1 MEDLNLL
8 SQQYS
13 VESDEYREELECD
26 LIYICT
32 FGLEDEIRKEVAENV
47 QYIRYGEPDDKSVFR
62 NNQINIRMVTGD
74 HIGTAK
80 YVAKEA
86 GIIERGDIENEEV
99 SMTGDQFR

>member
-1 MEDLNLL
+1 
-8 SQQYS
+8 
-13 VESDEYREELECD
+13 
-26 LIYICT
+26 
-32 FGLEDEIRKEVAENV
+32 
-47 QYIRYGEPDDKSVFR
+47 
-62 NNQINIRMVTGD
+62 MVTGD